1 MYSLAKGGKEKAAF
15 FLAFDLVAFPN
26 NSSRRYLFSQKTW
39 PPQNAQPTSK
49 PTKHK
54 YLMTQKIVRRSCL
67 SGTLKHATLP
77 SHLRVKRK
85 EERQFVP
92 ESNKV

>member
-1 MYSLAKGGKEKAAF
+1 MLMKKKKQPSSWPLTLWL
-15 FLAFDLVAFPN
+15 FLITRAVVICFRKKLGLRRMR
-26 NSSRRYLFSQKTW
+26 SR
-39 PPQNAQPTSK
+39 PTSK

-54 YLMTQKIVRRSCL
+54 YLMTQKIIWRSCL

-77 SHLRVKRK
+77 SHLRVKRR

>member
-1 MYSLAKGGKEKAAF
+1 MKKKAAF

-54 YLMTQKIVRRSCL
+54 YLMTQKKVWKSCL
-67 SGTLKHATLP
+67 SGTLNHATFP
-77 SHLRVKRK
+77 SLLRVRRR
-85 EERQFVP
+85 EGRQFVP